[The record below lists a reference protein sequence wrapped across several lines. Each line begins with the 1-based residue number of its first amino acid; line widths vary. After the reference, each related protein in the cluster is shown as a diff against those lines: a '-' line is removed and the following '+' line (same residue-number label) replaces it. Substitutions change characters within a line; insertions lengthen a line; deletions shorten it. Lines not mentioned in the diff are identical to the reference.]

1 MLDASVSVLESPLR
15 EVENLTR
22 VFKER
27 DKFYKEEEKF
37 YSDYVKKLNY
47 ENQLLLSKL
56 EGYEKCETKLTEAE
70 ALIIHLKGKLEKY
83 RSNKKILEDKYGYS
97 IQS

>member
-47 ENQLLLSKL
+47 EKTSYYIFNVNIFF
-56 EGYEKCETKLTEAE
+56 C
-70 ALIIHLKGKLEKY
+70 
-83 RSNKKILEDKYGYS
+83 
-97 IQS
+97 